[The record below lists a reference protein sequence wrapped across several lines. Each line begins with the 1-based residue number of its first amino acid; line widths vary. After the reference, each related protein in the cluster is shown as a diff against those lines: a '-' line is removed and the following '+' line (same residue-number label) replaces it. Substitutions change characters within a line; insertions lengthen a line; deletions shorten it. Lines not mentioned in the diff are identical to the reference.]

1 MANQY
6 KTAISRGRQRLI
18 LVLGLLA
25 VIPAYSAKLPD
36 SQELMQLL
44 GVDRMAL
51 ADLEQGKIVSFDV
64 AEGKENELAAGV
76 VMYLPASP
84 SEIIRFLNK
93 KGQAAVNKD
102 IIAQGTIPVQATQE
116 AFKGFGFKPG
126 SEEEKALLE

>member
-1 MANQY
+1 
-6 KTAISRGRQRLI
+6 
-18 LVLGLLA
+18 LLA
-25 VIPAYSAKLPD
+25 VIPAYSAKLSD

-84 SEIIRFLNK
+84 SEIFRFLNK
-93 KGQAAVNKD
+93 KGQAAVGKD
-102 IIAQGTIPVQATQE
+102 IIAQRTIPVQATQE
-116 AFKGFGFKPG
+116 RHSRDSVSVRKRGGKGIIRGQARKPI
-126 SEEEKALLE
+126 